1 MVFDEFS
8 VPFFLIKN
16 SPSEQDKGAVLSD
29 LLYYYKLLDLQK
41 YIFLQGWSVATKSYK
56 CTFALLSLEKIEESK
71 EIILRFYFPASYEI
85 QASIVV
91 LRPAQAIASLLF
103 CS

>member
-41 YIFLQGWSVATKSYK
+41 YIFLQG
-56 CTFALLSLEKIEESK
+56 
-71 EIILRFYFPASYEI
+71 
-85 QASIVV
+85 
-91 LRPAQAIASLLF
+91 
-103 CS
+103 